1 MDALLKVDITD
12 NDCSS
17 FTIKCMLENCVRF
30 SYTTFFFLIGKFSYT
45 TCNVD
50 LAVIRESL
58 RIFLLDSIYRHFV

>member
-30 SYTTFFFLIGKFSYT
+30 SYTTFIFFLIGKVQLY
-45 TCNVD
+45 
-50 LAVIRESL
+50 
-58 RIFLLDSIYRHFV
+58 YM

>member
-12 NDCSS
+12 DDCSS
-17 FTIKCMLENCVRF
+17 FTIKCMLENCVR
-30 SYTTFFFLIGKFSYT
+30 FSYT